1 MISLRSLL
9 RRTHDLYHGG
19 LKENIFFLHV
29 PKCAGTSISNAIRCR
44 YLTLNCANDRNLI
57 SLSAEASSNVIKQ
70 SNKTDYPYNTTD
82 DFPILK
88 LRENLLLY
96 FLNQKNTKYISGHF
110 PFSDTA
116 YDEFHNKFEFI
127 TVLRDPVKRFLSSYF
142 FNRYKKGD
150 HRKIEEDITTH
161 LQSEFGQSQGYE
173 YVKFLGGA
181 DINAD
186 YSSKQAVERA
196 IHNLQKFDIVGC
208 LEYLEHFLDQF
219 EARFAIRLKIE
230 KKNPGPK
237 SETFKEAIITEEVQ
251 EKIKDICKPDSEVYQ
266 FAIDNFV
273 KSNR

>member
-1 MISLRSLL
+1 MFPLKSLIT
-9 RRTHDLYHGG
+9 RTYNLFQGG
-19 LKENIFFLHV
+19 LKKNIFLLHL
-29 PKCAGTSISNAIRCR
+29 PKCAGTSISHAIRCR

-57 SLSAEASSNVIKQ
+57 SLSATASSNVIKQ

-116 YDEFHNKFEFI
+116 YSEFHNKFEFI
-127 TVLRDPVKRFLSSYF
+127 TILRDPVKRFLSSYF

-150 HRKIEEDITTH
+150 HRKIKSDIETYV
-161 LQSEFGQSQGYE
+161 QSEFGQSQGYE

-181 DINAD
+181 DINSD

-208 LEYLEHFLDQF
+208 LEYQKKFLDQF
-219 EARFAIRLKIE
+219 EARFATRLEIE

-237 SETFKEAIITEEVQ
+237 SQTFKETLITEKIQ
-251 EKIKDICKPDSEVYQ
+251 KKIKDICKPDSEVYQ